1 MHESLEY
8 IFLFY
13 AILHYLL
20 VVAKLVVET
29 VETIVFLILLFSSMV
44 YSVITLL
51 VWAVLL
57 LNG

>member
-1 MHESLEY
+1 MHESLAY

-13 AILHYLL
+13 ATLQYLL
-20 VVAKLVVET
+20 VVAYSVAET
-29 VETIVFLILLFSSMV
+29 VETLVFLILLSCSTV